1 MTFKIVRSWSKGS
14 VDYTSI
20 QKLGTHVAVYA
31 RNRFLAVTCHRI
43 ASLGF
48 CLISAEIKEDDTVQI
63 NSSLGTETWKFV
75 MEEDQVYSWDSIYP
89 TLCRQKIVQFVS
101 GLYK

>member
-14 VDYTSI
+14 VDYTST
-20 QKLGTHVAVYA
+20 QKLEFHGAVYA

-48 CLISAEIKEDDTVQI
+48 CLISAEIKKDDTVQI
-63 NSSLGTETWKFV
+63 KTPDGVETWKFV
-75 MEEDQVYSWDSIYP
+75 MEED
-89 TLCRQKIVQFVS
+89 
-101 GLYK
+101 

>member
-1 MTFKIVRSWSKGS
+1 MTFKIVRSWSNGS
-14 VDYTSI
+14 VDYTST
-20 QKLGTHVAVYA
+20 QKLKSKKAVHA

-75 MEEDQVYSWDSIYP
+75 MEEN
-89 TLCRQKIVQFVS
+89 
-101 GLYK
+101 

>member
-14 VDYTSI
+14 VDYTST
-20 QKLGTHVAVYA
+20 QKLEFHGAVYA

-48 CLISAEIKEDDTVQI
+48 CLISAEIKKDDKCTVGIQ
-63 NSSLGTETWKFV
+63 STQRYVDKRLYSL
-75 MEEDQVYSWDSIYP
+75 
-89 TLCRQKIVQFVS
+89 
-101 GLYK
+101 

>member
-1 MTFKIVRSWSKGS
+1 MSYKIVRSWSRGS
-14 VDYTSI
+14 VNYTST
-20 QKLGTHVAVYA
+20 QTLGTLKAIHA

-48 CLISAEIKEDDTVQI
+48 CLISAEIKEADTVQI

-75 MEEDQVYSWDSIYP
+75 VDED
-89 TLCRQKIVQFVS
+89 
-101 GLYK
+101 

>member
-14 VDYTSI
+14 VDYVST
-20 QKLGTHVAVYA
+20 QKLGTHVAVHA

-75 MEEDQVYSWDSIYP
+75 MEED
-89 TLCRQKIVQFVS
+89 
-101 GLYK
+101 

>member
-14 VDYTSI
+14 VDYTST
-20 QKLGTHVAVYA
+20 QKLESHGAIHA

-48 CLISAEIKEDDTVQI
+48 CLISAEIKKDDTVQI
-63 NSSLGTETWKFV
+63 KTPDGVETWKFV
-75 MEEDQVYSWDSIYP
+75 MEED
-89 TLCRQKIVQFVS
+89 
-101 GLYK
+101 